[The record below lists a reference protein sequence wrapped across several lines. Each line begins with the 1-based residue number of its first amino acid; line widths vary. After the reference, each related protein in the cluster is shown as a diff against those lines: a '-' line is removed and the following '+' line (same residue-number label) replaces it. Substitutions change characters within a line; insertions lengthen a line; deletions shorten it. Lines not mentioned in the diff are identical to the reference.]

1 MLKTQIIGSLGR
13 DAESKQVGSNTV
25 INFSV
30 AHTEKSKDAQGN
42 QTEKTIWV
50 DCAKWGEK
58 TGILPYLKKGTK
70 VYVDGVPDI
79 RTYTAKDG
87 EVKSSLTLRVM
98 SVELLGK
105 AGESTANDTPTAV
118 AVQDDLSCD
127 LPF

>member
-58 TGILPYLKKGTK
+58 TGILPYLKK
-70 VYVDGVPDI
+70 
-79 RTYTAKDG
+79 
-87 EVKSSLTLRVM
+87 
-98 SVELLGK
+98 
-105 AGESTANDTPTAV
+105 
-118 AVQDDLSCD
+118 
-127 LPF
+127 